1 MILRG
6 CMQLFVP
13 STDRVATILAFIVM
27 GLMAAEARDFKAT
40 DTQPK
45 DHPTVQAI
53 VHMDRLV
60 RDRTQDRHRIN
71 VYPGGMLGE
80 QRATFEQTRL
90 GAIDINRTNMAPLSS
105 FVGEVNVLGLPFLFR
120 SADHLHKV
128 LDGPI
133 GDAILQGLEPHG
145 FVGLAFYDSGARSV
159 YAKKPVRTLDDFKGL
174 RIRLHQ
180 SDLMIEMF
188 KALGAEPVLLP
199 YTLTKTGLTT
209 HLIDAAENN
218 WPSYVTSD
226 DYTVAR
232 YYTLTEHTMTPD
244 VLVMS
249 VRAWNSL
256 SAEDRQIFRNA
267 ARESSKFMR
276 SQMKS
281 WEEDFRNQALD
292 LGVTVLEIDREPLK
306 ATLTGL
312 YENILLDAR
321 LRHLVESIQKM
332 Q

>member
-133 GDAILQGLEPHG
+133 GDAILQSLEPHG
-145 FVGLAFYDSGARSV
+145 LVPARNRASVSGLNPTLTATTPNRGPWLYLGARLNHFD
-159 YAKKPVRTLDDFKGL
+159 KKLTLG
-174 RIRLHQ
+174 
-180 SDLMIEMF
+180 S
-188 KALGAEPVLLP
+188 LP
-199 YTLTKTGLTT
+199 
-209 HLIDAAENN
+209 
-218 WPSYVTSD
+218 
-226 DYTVAR
+226 
-232 YYTLTEHTMTPD
+232 
-244 VLVMS
+244 
-249 VRAWNSL
+249 
-256 SAEDRQIFRNA
+256 
-267 ARESSKFMR
+267 
-276 SQMKS
+276 
-281 WEEDFRNQALD
+281 
-292 LGVTVLEIDREPLK
+292 
-306 ATLTGL
+306 
-312 YENILLDAR
+312 
-321 LRHLVESIQKM
+321 
-332 Q
+332 